1 MSKFKSVLWVGVA
14 VGFSIAGL
22 AFFILLFGSRLNS
35 FWVILAPV
43 IFAVYQIPAVVIF
56 ALWKRR
62 RRKNAAV
69 QEDSPESADDEGEE
83 DPLANS

>member
-1 MSKFKSVLWVGVA
+1 MSTFKSVLWVGGA

-22 AFFILLFGSRLNS
+22 AFFILLFGGRLNS

-62 RRKNAAV
+62 LRKNAAV
-69 QEDSPESADDEGEE
+69 PEDSPESAADEGEE
-83 DPLANS
+83 ETLPNS